1 MKSKNIKVAYTTR
14 YPQSGATTVPKIQ
27 IEGKW
32 LESLGFS
39 IGSTIRVEYEDGSI
53 HIRTM
58 TEEELAAK
66 EQKELEASITRRRAE
81 IAAMESSLQA
91 AYAALSG
98 AAQPAA
104 MVCEPGSGFQASSTS
119 SSPKSSRK

>member
-1 MKSKNIKVAYTTR
+1 
-14 YPQSGATTVPKIQ
+14 
-27 IEGKW
+27 
-32 LESLGFS
+32 
-39 IGSTIRVEYEDGSI
+39 
-53 HIRTM
+53 M

-98 AAQPAA
+98 ATQPAA
-104 MVCEPGSGFQASSTS
+104 MVCEPGSGFQASS
-119 SSPKSSRK
+119 SSRSQKSARK